1 MPKAWRQ
8 CSICDTNSFKMSH
21 LVIFKTPAKCG
32 HGYRDVCELHFQPED
47 MRTHGDSKRYAFI
60 IRPKTVQFGVG
71 QSWLRKQMTDYPE
84 PLMTYSNITFSFYL
98 DWIVV
103 LLRHCCWIKSQSLF
117 MKRFQTCTQSL
128 RMKLTIFLIVLKR
141 CSKTWK

>member
-1 MPKAWRQ
+1 MNVVGAAENYLEIGVDQLVCFRIRMPKAWRQ

-71 QSWLRKQMTDYPE
+71 QS
-84 PLMTYSNITFSFYL
+84 
-98 DWIVV
+98 
-103 LLRHCCWIKSQSLF
+103 
-117 MKRFQTCTQSL
+117 
-128 RMKLTIFLIVLKR
+128 
-141 CSKTWK
+141 